1 MADRSPEEMYADWVG
16 HDAYD
21 PDGNKLGAIQ
31 DIYFDDESDR
41 PSWITVN
48 TGLFGRKVNFVPLE
62 GSRTTESGEDLVVA
76 YGESQVKDAPKV
88 DADGSLS
95 ASEERELY
103 AHYGRPHD
111 GGAEREPRER
121 GRVGAVA
128 ERGPEGEGAERE
140 REPERPAGAPGGEA
154 GTQAGG
160 VPAGGGLR
168 LRKYTVTEER
178 TIKVPVTREE
188 VRLERDPDAGPEGG
202 PEGGS
207 DPAT

>member
-1 MADRSPEEMYADWVG
+1 MADRSPEEMYANWVG
-16 HDAYD
+16 HSAHD
-21 PDGNKLGAIQ
+21 PDGNKLGTIQ
-31 DIYFDDESDR
+31 DIYFDDESDQ

-62 GSRTTESGEDLVVA
+62 GSSTTESGEDLVVA
-76 YGESQVKDAPKV
+76 YGEDQVKAAPKV

-95 ASEERELY
+95 AEEERELY
-103 AHYGRPHD
+103 AHYGRAHD
-111 GGAEREPRER
+111 RGAERAEREP
-121 GRVGAVA
+121 GRAGAVA
-128 ERGPEGEGAERE
+128 ERGPEGEPAERE
-140 REPERPAGAPGGEA
+140 RESDRPAAAPGREA
-154 GTQAGG
+154 GAQAGG

-188 VRLERDPDAGPEGG
+188 VRLERDPDTPPDAGS
-202 PEGGS
+202 EGGS

>member
-1 MADRSPEEMYADWVG
+1 MVDRSPEETYAHWVG

-62 GSRTTESGEDLVVA
+62 GSRTTESGDDLVVA
-76 YGESQVKDAPKV
+76 YGKDQVNDAPKV
-88 DADGSLS
+88 DADGSLT
-95 ASEERELY
+95 AEEERELY
-103 AHYGRPHD
+103 AHYGRAHD
-111 GGAEREPRER
+111 AGEHTEREHE
-121 GRVGAVA
+121 
-128 ERGPEGEGAERE
+128 
-140 REPERPAGAPGGEA
+140 PAGEQGAAEQVPGRSADAPGEE
-154 GTQAGG
+154 T
-160 VPAGGGLR
+160 VMPAGGGLR

-188 VRLERDPDAGPEGG
+188 VRLERDPDAGPEG
-202 PEGGS
+202 E
-207 DPAT
+207 